1 MTFTAGKNHSS
12 GSDQMKINIPAGASF
27 GAMFISGT
35 ASFRSTRSL
44 YAFYADGT
52 NETLRAMTRGTHYF
66 FVAKKDIVAFGNY
79 SAGSDITES
88 GTMYIVV
95 WNNDSR
101 SGGQYITA
109 FNEDV
114 VVKQYLNGD
123 STNLERIVS
132 FSNRY
137 ADYIDDVVS
146 TGDQVYD
153 TFSNSFSFW
162 DSAGAGGFL
171 SVVGNHD
178 AWSVVGGPTVA
189 SEQECYT
196 RYIAPFVESWNVVSV
211 DNKCYYYKDYNSDGS
226 YPVRLIVLDCMH
238 LDSSQESW
246 LADVLS
252 VARTNNY
259 TVIIAV
265 HYTPSPMRDS
275 TIDNSS
281 TFTCYEA
288 SSNSTSWA
296 TVVNAES
303 IVQDFIDRGGRFACW
318 LCGHYHTDIIF

>member
-1 MTFTAGKNHSS
+1 M
-12 GSDQMKINIPAGASF
+12 
-27 GAMFISGT
+27 
-35 ASFRSTRSL
+35 
-44 YAFYADGT
+44 
-52 NETLRAMTRGTHYF
+52 
-66 FVAKKDIVAFGNY
+66 
-79 SAGSDITES
+79 
-88 GTMYIVV
+88 
-95 WNNDSR
+95 
-101 SGGQYITA
+101 
-109 FNEDV
+109 
-114 VVKQYLNGD
+114 
-123 STNLERIVS
+123 
-132 FSNRY
+132 
-137 ADYIDDVVS
+137 S

-318 LCGHYHTDIIF
+318 LCGHYHTDIIGRSLNGQLFISVERANTTLSGTYDARVEGTKTRDSFNVFSIDAAAGYIRLYRIGNDVDRTLRPKVSLCYDYINRKGIYNCSDA